1 MARELLV
8 ARAALHC
15 PHHGRVSPAPSNP
28 WICIDGSP
36 VLVRQDVEGVAID
49 GCPNTIPPNT
59 VKCSKT
65 IAVLNRSESHWLYI
79 AGRPI
84 ALSSVVGST
93 VCQPPLSAQFSV
105 TSPGQAFVRE
115 DP

>member
-1 MARELLV
+1 MPRALLV
-8 ARAALHC
+8 ARARLHC
-15 PHHGRVSPAPSNP
+15 AHHGQVSPASSHP
-28 WICIDGSP
+28 WIRIDQSA

-59 VKCSKT
+59 VKCSRT

-79 AGRPI
+79 GGQPI
-84 ALSSVVGST
+84 ALSSVVGSV
-93 VCQPPLSAQFSV
+93 VCQPPLSAQFRV
-105 TSPGQAFVRE
+105 TSAGQAFVRE